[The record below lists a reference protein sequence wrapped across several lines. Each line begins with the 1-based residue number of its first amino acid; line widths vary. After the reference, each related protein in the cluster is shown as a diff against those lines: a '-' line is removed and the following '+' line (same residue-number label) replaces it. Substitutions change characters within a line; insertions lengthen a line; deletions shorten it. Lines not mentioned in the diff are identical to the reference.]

1 MSGKKNITKYFLL
14 LFLKQLTL
22 GQPLGHNRALSLKEL
37 QIMLEQETIV
47 SWLESVTKRK
57 LMIEKLWFVCKF
69 KRTNSMIFVRHKRFH
84 FMTALFKNTILKQFS
99 IPGRSLLSFLV
110 RQYTI
115 CDTAISELMFLC
127 DTKTRLFWTYILLKL
142 PWIWNAV
149 KEWSL
154 TK

>member
-37 QIMLEQETIV
+37 QIMLEYYK
-47 SWLESVTKRK
+47 TKVKR
-57 LMIEKLWFVCKF
+57 IEKLWFVCKF
-69 KRTNSMIFVRHKRFH
+69 KRTNSMIFVRYKRFH
-84 FMTALFKNTILKQFS
+84 FMTTLFKNTILKQFS